1 MFSDISARAQEN
13 FSGARLIRAY
23 VQEQA
28 EIASF
33 ETANQEYIARSLRLV
48 RLMGMLW
55 PTLELMLGAAIV
67 LVLWIGGREVILGH
81 MKIGGFAAVNIY
93 MVQLTFP
100 VIALGW
106 EVNIF
111 QPGPASMVRLNEILV
126 EESVIKH
133 SAESCDL

>member
-1 MFSDISARAQEN
+1 MLERFERIQGMFSDIFARAQEN

-55 PTLELMLGAAIV
+55 PTLELMLGVATA
-67 LVLWIGGREVILGH
+67 LVLWLGGREVINGQTQ
-81 MKIGGFAAVNIY
+81 V
-93 MVQLTFP
+93 
-100 VIALGW
+100 
-106 EVNIF
+106 E
-111 QPGPASMVRLNEILV
+111 LV
-126 EESVIKH
+126 S
-133 SAESCDL
+133 